1 MEAFLAAFIVGVLGM
16 AALLT
21 TARIVRGPSVLDRAI
36 ASEVLVTILV
46 CALGAEAALT
56 RHTTTLPI
64 LVSIS
69 LLGFIASVA
78 VVRFVPRDVDP
89 GSCPVPLVDSPDSD
103 DDTPGYP
110 GAPPPAQTPGGR
122 HGPDEWKSRR

>member
-1 MEAFLAAFIVGVLGM
+1 MESVLTAVIVVVLGC

-21 TARIVRGPSVLDRAI
+21 VARIVRGPSVLDRAI

-56 RHTTTLPI
+56 RHATTLPI

-69 LLGFIASVA
+69 LLGFISSLA

-89 GSCPVPLVDSPDSD
+89 GRCPVPVVPGEDSQGELDAPLE
-103 DDTPGYP
+103 GLLE
-110 GAPPPAQTPGGR
+110 PPPDPPSGR
-122 HGPDEWKSRR
+122 RAWP

>member
-1 MEAFLAAFIVGVLGM
+1 METVLAAVIVGVLGI

-56 RHTTTLPI
+56 RHTTTMPI

-69 LLGFIASVA
+69 LLGFIASVS

-89 GSCPVPLVDSPDSD
+89 GSCPVPLVDGPDSD
-103 DDTPGYP
+103 APGYP
-110 GAPPPAQTPGGR
+110 GAPSSTVDPGNIHLPGNR
-122 HGPDEWKSRR
+122 ETRR